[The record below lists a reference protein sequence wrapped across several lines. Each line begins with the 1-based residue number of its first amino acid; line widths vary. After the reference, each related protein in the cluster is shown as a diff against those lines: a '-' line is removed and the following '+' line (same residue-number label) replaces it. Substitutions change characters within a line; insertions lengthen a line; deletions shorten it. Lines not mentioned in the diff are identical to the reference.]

1 MLGAPNVGPC
11 IMRALLIALPLLSLP
26 ALAHA
31 LDIPPVDYPTL
42 PATAADANGF
52 VPRGWRIEQRLDG
65 DLNADR
71 RADLVLVLRQQDPRN
86 VLEHDGMGISPLD
99 SNPRLLAIAWAR
111 PDGTYALAAQNHQLI
126 PRHEYPNLSDVFE
139 DGAGGVS
146 IVRGTLQVVL
156 YAFSN
161 AGSWA
166 TGSTRF
172 TFRWQHDA
180 FALIGY
186 DNDSMM
192 RNSGQTESMS
202 INYATAKVRR
212 ASGSIETD
220 GEQVRWEKL
229 LSKKR
234 WTLDSIG
241 DGAAFTPLP

>member
-1 MLGAPNVGPC
+1 LNTTAWASVRWTAT
-11 IMRALLIALPLLSLP
+11 RACS
-26 ALAHA
+26 
-31 LDIPPVDYPTL
+31 
-42 PATAADANGF
+42 
-52 VPRGWRIEQRLDG
+52 R
-65 DLNADR
+65 
-71 RADLVLVLRQQDPRN
+71 
-86 VLEHDGMGISPLD
+86 SPG
-99 SNPRLLAIAWAR
+99 AR

-146 IVRGTLQVVL
+146 IVRGTLQVGL

-186 DNDSMM
+186 DDDSMM
-192 RNSGQTESMS
+192 RNSGQTESVS

-229 LSKKR
+229 VSKKR

-241 DGAAFTPLP
+241 DGAAFNPLP